1 MKKLQ
6 FSIKIKASK
15 EKVWNTMLGDK
26 TYRQWVAVFSPGS
39 HYKGDW
45 SKGSK
50 MLFLGPNPETG
61 EEGGMVG
68 KVVENRPHEFISLEH
83 VGFVFNGKEDTTSE
97 EAKKW
102 ASASASEN
110 YTFNEKNGATE
121 LVVDLNVADE
131 LAEEFEK
138 MWPDALQKL
147 KKLSEIGS
155 SATLDDKQKII

>member
-6 FSIKIKASK
+6 FTIEIKASK
-15 EKVWNTMLGDK
+15 EKVWSTMLEDK
-26 TYRQWVAVFSPGS
+26 TYRQWAATFSPGS
-39 HYKGDW
+39 YYKGDW

-50 MLFLGPNPETG
+50 MHFLGPNPQTG
-61 EEGGMVG
+61 EEGGMVSE
-68 KVVENRPHEFISLEH
+68 VLENRPHEFISLGH
-83 VGFVFNGKEDTTSE
+83 IGFVQNGKEDTVSE

-102 ASASASEN
+102 TSAFEN

-121 LVVDLNVADE
+121 LVVDLNVTDE

-147 KKLSEIGS
+147 KELSEI
-155 SATLDDKQKII
+155 K

>member
-6 FSIKIKASK
+6 FTIEINASK
-15 EKVWNTMLGDK
+15 EKVWNTMLEDK
-26 TYRQWVAVFSPGS
+26 TYRQWASTFSPGS
-39 HYKGDW
+39 YYKGDW

-61 EEGGMVG
+61 EEGGMVS

-83 VGFVFNGKEDTTSE
+83 IGFVQNGKEDTTSE
-97 EAKKW
+97 MAKEW
-102 ASASASEN
+102 AASAFEN
-110 YTFNEKNGATE
+110 YSLNEKNGATE
-121 LVVDLNVADE
+121 VVVDLNIMDE

-147 KKLSEIGS
+147 KKLSEI
-155 SATLDDKQKII
+155 K